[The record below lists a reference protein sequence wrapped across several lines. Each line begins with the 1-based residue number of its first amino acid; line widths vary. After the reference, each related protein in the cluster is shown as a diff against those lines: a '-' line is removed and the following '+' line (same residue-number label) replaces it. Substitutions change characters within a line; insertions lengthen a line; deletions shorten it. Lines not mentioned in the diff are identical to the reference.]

1 MPMVQGFLS
10 KNGGTLMHCVI
21 DLLVKNYD
29 KDNVYYNLRSDM
41 LYVVSI
47 MELEE
52 QRNVDRLYSYC
63 ITRGAVN
70 AYLDMFKCMVDI
82 AYDTEYS
89 SCYKGTAIKNL
100 VKNMLLEYNESGIK
114 LNATVTD
121 ILSVFYGYID
131 KRVCE
136 LPAEKVGLKDAAD
149 EEELQI
155 AFAKLGF
162 TYVNCGE
169 PDEIPV
175 ADESLVTSDMF
186 DLVSEYG
193 ADRYFIKVSP
203 LHTLAPYYRMEYD
216 SAVPFEYAK
225 RHLCGQWAEFSRS
238 MCYMYAH
245 FGDLFPAQ

>member
-1 MPMVQGFLS
+1 MNSIM
-10 KNGGTLMHCVI
+10 

-29 KDNVYYNLRSDM
+29 KDNVFYNLRSDM

-63 ITRGAVN
+63 ITREAVN
-70 AYLDMFKCMVDI
+70 AYIDMFKRMIDI
-82 AYDTEYS
+82 AYDNEYS
-89 SCYKGTAIKNL
+89 SCYKGTAIKRL
-100 VKNMLLEYNESGIK
+100 VKDMLIEYNESGIK

-121 ILSVFYGYID
+121 VLSVFYGYID
-131 KRVCE
+131 KRVSE
-136 LPAEKVGLKDAAD
+136 LSVEKVGLKDAET
-149 EEELQI
+149 EEDLII

-162 TYVNCGE
+162 TYINCGE

-186 DLVSEYG
+186 DIVSEYG
-193 ADRYFIKVSP
+193 ADRYFVKVSP
-203 LHTLAPYYRMEYD
+203 LHTLAPYYRFEYD
-216 SAVPFEYAK
+216 SGVPFEYVK
-225 RHLCGQWAEFSRS
+225 RHLYSQWAEFSRS
-238 MCYMYAH
+238 MCYLYAH